1 MNEKPTWRVAL
12 DQFTDELRGL
22 YGSQLDSIILYGSR
36 ARGDAD
42 ETSDVDTLVLL
53 DPCPDFWREFNRISP
68 IASRISLEHDVV
80 ISALPA
86 DSTAFEK
93 TASPLFLNAHREG
106 IRVA

>member
-1 MNEKPTWRVAL
+1 MRTPTWRVAL
-12 DQFTDELRGL
+12 DQFTAELRGL
-22 YGSQLDSIILYGSR
+22 YGSRLDAVILYGSR

-42 ETSDVDTLVLL
+42 EASDVDTLILL
-53 DPCPDFWREFNRISP
+53 DPCADFWTEFERVSP

-86 DSTAFEK
+86 DRRAFEK
-93 TASPLFLNAHREG
+93 AGSPLFLNAHREG